1 MLGHFIGL
9 AFKFYAQLAAKA
21 AMEPGEPM
29 ACPAFFC
36 PFRRSF
42 GKLQRLQTN
51 IDIYIFLYLGKNL
64 YLVGR
69 IQEYA
74 MRKKLQKFTDFA
86 ETLLPHETA
95 YLLEAQQFED
105 EIKLGILERLDYNC
119 RNIRQF
125 TPYDKSIDKRK
136 YSNLKNWIN
145 ERLEAIDVDVRFE
158 WMSYLERQIIT
169 DAISPQEEKQLIKA
183 IRDYEQLDFYFT
195 KFYELV
201 QIYRHFLL
209 IRMRHAHHRVADDFL
224 NRFEDKYKECK
235 QVFERMHAATLDI
248 VGQYSEQSA
257 QSIHWEQWLTEVFYD
272 EQLDGLNRYLALVRL
287 TFIYF
292 NYRQFE
298 KVLEKYDYIDEVF
311 RRGQYYSRR
320 LLLNYY
326 GNRLLLHTKF
336 QEYDKAE
343 YYGYLS
349 IRDKNSDYIHYVNNL
364 SAVLLR
370 QKKYEEAL
378 KLMRTAYPEMKH
390 SPSFHN
396 RIGFV
401 AFYLK
406 CLNSN
411 KQYRNAENYA
421 ESFLQAYKKE
431 VFEYRWHIFFSSYL
445 EAMLRQEKYAK
456 LLKVVRKYQ
465 LLDRDRQ
472 YQRNA
477 NYLPTILWYNAIAQ
491 YKEMLLEKE
500 EISQLVQTSIE
511 ALDRIEDKQHQL
523 RDLLE
528 QVRPFIPGVV
538 NRIQSKMQLA

>member
-1 MLGHFIGL
+1 MRAVGGYSGAGTL
-9 AFKFYAQLAAKA
+9 
-21 AMEPGEPM
+21 
-29 ACPAFFC
+29 
-36 PFRRSF
+36 
-42 GKLQRLQTN
+42 TN
-51 IDIYIFLYLGKNL
+51 IIIYIFLFVAGEILIL
-64 YLVGR
+64 LFLFTTT
-69 IQEYA
+69 

-86 ETLLPHETA
+86 SSLLPHETA
-95 YLLEAQQFED
+95 YLLGSQQFED
-105 EIKLGILERLDYNC
+105 TIKLSILERLDYNC

-145 ERLEAIDVDVRFE
+145 DRLEAIDVDERFE
-158 WMSYLERQIIT
+158 WMSHLERQIMT
-169 DAISPQEEKQLIKA
+169 DAIEPKEEKQLIRS
-183 IRDYEQLDFYFT
+183 IRDYDELGFYFT

-201 QIYRHFLL
+201 QLYRHFLL
-209 IRMRHAHHRVADDFL
+209 IRMRHAHHRVADDFIKKY
-224 NRFEDKYKECK
+224 EDKYAECK
-235 QVFERMHAATLDI
+235 QVFDRLHQATLDI
-248 VGQYSEQSA
+248 VDQYAEQGA
-257 QSIHWEQWLTEVFYD
+257 QSIHWENWLTEVFYN

-298 KVLEKYDYIDEVF
+298 KLREKYNYIDEVF
-311 RRGQYYSRR
+311 SRGQYYSRR

-326 GNRLLLHTKF
+326 GNRVLLHTKF

-370 QKKYEEAL
+370 QKKYQEAL
-378 KLMRTAYPEMKH
+378 KLMRTAYPEMKN

-406 CLNSN
+406 CLNYN
-411 KQYRNAENYA
+411 QQYRNAENYA

-445 EAMLRQEKYAK
+445 EAVLRQEKYAK
-456 LLKVVRKYQ
+456 LLKIVRKYN

-477 NYLPTILWYNAIAQ
+477 NYLPTIRWYNAIAR

-500 EISQLVQTSIE
+500 EITALVQSSIDG
-511 ALDRIEDKQHQL
+511 LDRIEDKQYQL
-523 RDLLE
+523 QDLLE
-528 QVRPFIPGVV
+528 QIRPFIPGVV
-538 NRIQSKMQLA
+538 NRIRAKMQLV

>member
-1 MLGHFIGL
+1 
-9 AFKFYAQLAAKA
+9 
-21 AMEPGEPM
+21 MEPGEPM